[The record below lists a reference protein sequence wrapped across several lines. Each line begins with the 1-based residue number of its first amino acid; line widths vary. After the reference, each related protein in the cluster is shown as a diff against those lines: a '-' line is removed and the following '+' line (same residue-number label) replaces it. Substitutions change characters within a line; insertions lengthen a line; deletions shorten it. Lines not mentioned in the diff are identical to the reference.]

1 MQENKK
7 NGVTQS
13 AQDNNGEKK
22 NSLREKNSLLVWI
35 DLEMTG
41 LDIEHDTILE
51 IAMIITDSNLNI
63 IARGPALAIHHTPE
77 QLRGMSTWCQNQ
89 HTKSGLLRAVHASS
103 TTLEQAQEQTV
114 QFIKK
119 YCEPRTA
126 ILSGNSVWV
135 DRLFLA
141 KYMPQVTAQLHYRMI
156 DVSSVKELVAR
167 WYSEN
172 GYKEFKKSDAHRAL
186 GDIEESIKELAYY
199 REHFFV

>member
-7 NGVTQS
+7 NG
-13 AQDNNGEKK
+13 
-22 NSLREKNSLLVWI
+22 LLVWI

-41 LDIEHDTILE
+41 LDIQHDTILE
-51 IAMIITDSNLNI
+51 IATIITDNNLNI

-77 QLRGMSTWCQNQ
+77 QLRGMNAWCQNQ
-89 HTKSGLLRAVHASS
+89 HAKSGLLDAVRAS
-103 TTLEQAQEQTV
+103 TKTLEQAQEQTV

-126 ILSGNSVWV
+126 ILSGNSIWV

-141 KYMPQVTAQLHYRMI
+141 KYMPEVVALLHYRMI
-156 DVSSVKELVAR
+156 DVSSVKELVGR
-167 WYSEN
+167 WYPES
-172 GYKEFKKSDAHRAL
+172 GHKEFKKSDNHRAL